1 MNSKSKSKVKS
12 KSKSNLD
19 SSESKSNPG
28 NSLSKVQFIKQLQ
41 DINEQVSNP
50 AETARLKAELV
61 GKWMKESP
69 LEFFGEIRDNHPIF
83 PTPLF
88 TIVTRYTDVMEVFH
102 NDEIFTTDIFTPKV
116 LRDIGTFLLGMN
128 NSPEYERQ
136 KSILRLAFP
145 REDANRFH
153 QIVAEE
159 LHKLLGK
166 IAASETFDLVSQYAR
181 LLPALAMRCYL
192 GLEEIPP
199 EKVMQWTRPL
209 FRDVFANINNDP
221 QVSQEAVAA
230 RDEAAPFIDNLI
242 ARRHEHLKQHPQ
254 QPATTVLDRLLVMQT
269 IPATCLSDEEVRNCL
284 LGFFM
289 GTIDLTSIA
298 IISAVMELLNRP
310 AILAEAIE
318 AAKQQGDEAM
328 AGYVWEA
335 LRFRPPGT
343 GLFRIC
349 TQDYTLARG
358 TDRETQ
364 IKAGSLIYAAT
375 AAAMHDPTHIDAPAE
390 FRVGRPQQSYLFF
403 ESGIH
408 TCFGKYLS
416 LVQIPLAIE
425 GLLRLGQLEIAG
437 EFQQD
442 RGFPESLP
450 MNIIKPAT

>member
-12 KSKSNLD
+12 KSKSN
-19 SSESKSNPG
+19 PG
-28 NSLSKVQFIKQLQ
+28 NSLSKLHFIKQLQ

-50 AETARLKAELV
+50 AETARLKAGLV
-61 GKWMKESP
+61 GKWIQESP

-83 PTPLF
+83 PTPSF

-102 NDEIFTTDIFTPKV
+102 NDEIFTIDIVTPKMV
-116 LRDIGTFLLGMN
+116 RHVGPFLLSMN
-128 NSPEYERQ
+128 KSPEYERQ

-145 REDANRFH
+145 REDANRIH
-153 QIVAEE
+153 QIVADE

-181 LLPALAMRCYL
+181 LLPVLAMRCYL

-209 FRDVFANINNDP
+209 FRDIFANINNDP
-221 QVSQEAVAA
+221 QVSQEAFAA
-230 RDEAAPFIDNLI
+230 RDEAVPFIDNLI

-269 IPATCLSDEEVRNCL
+269 IPATCLSDEDVRNCL
-284 LGFFM
+284 LGFFIS
-289 GTIDLTSIA
+289 TIDLTSVA
-298 IISAVMELLNRP
+298 IISAVVELLNRP

-318 AAKQQGDEAM
+318 AAKQQGDKAIAE
-328 AGYVWEA
+328 YVWEA

-343 GLFRIC
+343 GVLRIC

-364 IKAGSLIYAAT
+364 IKAGTLIYAAS
-375 AAAMHDPTHIDAPAE
+375 AAAMHDPTHIDAPTE
-390 FRVGRPQQSYLFF
+390 FRVGRSQQSYLFF

-408 TCFGKYLS
+408 TCFGKYFS
-416 LVQIPLAIE
+416 LVQIPLAIQ

-437 EFQQD
+437 EFQKD
-442 RGFPESLP
+442 RGLPESLP
-450 MNIIKPAT
+450 MKIVKSAK

>member
-1 MNSKSKSKVKS
+1 MNLPV
-12 KSKSNLD
+12 N
-19 SSESKSNPG
+19 SESKSNPG

-50 AETARLKAELV
+50 AETARLKAGLV
-61 GKWMKESP
+61 GKWMQESP

-83 PTPLF
+83 PTPFF

-102 NDEIFTTDIFTPKV
+102 NDEIFTIDIFTPKV
-116 LRDIGTFLLGMN
+116 LRDIGPFLLSMN

-181 LLPALAMRCYL
+181 LLPALAMRRYL

-254 QPATTVLDRLLVMQT
+254 QPATTVLDRLLTMQT

-298 IISAVMELLNRP
+298 IISAVVELLNRP
-310 AILAEAIE
+310 AVLAEAIE
-318 AAKQQGDEAM
+318 AAKQQGDEAI

-364 IKAGSLIYAAT
+364 IKAGSLIYAAS
-375 AAAMHDPTHIDAPAE
+375 AAAMHDPTHIDAPTE
-390 FRVGRPQQSYLFF
+390 FRIGRPQQSYLFF

-408 TCFGKYLS
+408 TCFGKYFS

-425 GLLRLGQLEIAG
+425 GLLRLGKLEIG
-437 EFQQD
+437 GPFQKD

-450 MNIIKPAT
+450 MKIAKPAK